1 MFEMRQANAFQSSG
15 RKPGALG
22 FKALFGIAQACS
34 SLLLASARSFACTR
48 TVWLLPAL
56 IFLLIVLS
64 GCKSDYRPTPH
75 GMMRVGDFA
84 GARDLVESQVEDDM
98 EDRRYMLDRMRA
110 GVLNLDAG
118 DSRRSE
124 KWFAEV
130 YDVLRTQGLNED
142 KTVRSVVL
150 TEGVKVWKGEP
161 FEQAMALVYYG
172 FVQASQGSWDNARA
186 AAGNAL
192 FYLRD
197 FEGEGE
203 DASENAQPRRID
215 TEEIA
220 RRAAAYEAKQR
231 GEEPEYKDGD
241 DYLDHGYIA
250 EENNFT
256 LAYLLHAIA
265 SQQLGREDE
274 ASDYFNRVVKLS
286 PAHRPLVK
294 QLRAGDYNTIVVVA
308 DGLGPRKIATGPG
321 KALSRFQPIDTTQ
334 TSARVSIVG
343 QEPIDLPAIT
353 NVNAMALDHRWNNL
367 EDVRIAKNVLG
378 NVLVAGGLVIAAEG
392 IEDESLEAAAIGA
405 GIAGLGLLFKRTAK
419 ANTDY
424 CDVFP
429 QRLFV
434 AAMNVTEP
442 ATTVSIDLPGVWP
455 PGGATLRNLDPPL
468 TNQAAFHYLRV
479 PTDRDLNPT
488 VLENIPTPT
497 PEGSLP

>member
-1 MFEMRQANAFQSSG
+1 MFDVR
-15 RKPGALG
+15 
-22 FKALFGIAQACS
+22 
-34 SLLLASARSFACTR
+34 SAMSDVR
-48 TVWLLPAL
+48 TVAGVLLFVAL
-56 IFLLIVLS
+56 VTLS
-64 GCKSDYRPTPH
+64 GCRSDHRPSPH
-75 GMMRVGDFA
+75 GMMRIGDFA
-84 GARDLVESQVEDDM
+84 GARDMVESQVEDDLD
-98 EDRRYMLDRMRA
+98 DRRYMLDRMRA

-118 DSRRSE
+118 DSRRAE
-124 KWFAEV
+124 MWFADV

-197 FEGEGE
+197 FEPEGE
-203 DASENAQPRRID
+203 KDKEAPRID

-231 GEEPEYKDGD
+231 GEAPEFEDGD
-241 DYLDHGYIA
+241 AYLDNGYVA

-256 LAYLLHAIA
+256 MAYLLHAIA
-265 SQQLGREDE
+265 SQQLGRDAE

-286 PAHRPLVK
+286 PAHRPMVK

-308 DGLGPRKIATGPG
+308 DGIGPRKVATGPG
-321 KALSRFQPIDTTQ
+321 NALSRYQPIDRTQ
-334 TSARVSIVG
+334 TPARISVVG
-343 QEPIDLPAIT
+343 QSPIDVPAVT
-353 NVNAMALDHRWNNL
+353 NLNGMALDHRWNNL

-378 NVLVAGGLVIAAEG
+378 NVALAGGAIVLAEG
-392 IEDESLEAAAIGA
+392 IKDESFEAAAIGA
-405 GIAGLGLLFKRTAK
+405 GIMAVGLLFKGTAE

-434 AAMNVTEP
+434 AALNVTEP
-442 ATTVSIDLPGVWP
+442 GTEVTIELPGVFP
-455 PGGATLRNLDPPL
+455 AGGATLRNLAPPL
-468 TNQAAFHYLRV
+468 TNQAAFQYVRV
-479 PTDRDLNPT
+479 PTDRDLNAPLIDD
-488 VLENIPTPT
+488 VIPTQ
-497 PEGSLP
+497 EGNEP